1 MNLKKKILVGLVL
14 LFIIAQFFSP
24 KKNQSEFVSKEAFFV
39 QTNAP
44 MKVQKILTQACFD
57 CHSGQT
63 TYPWYN
69 SITPINYWLNSHIN
83 EGKKHFDISKW
94 PKHPFKS
101 RAHMLEE
108 LIEEVQEG
116 NMPLASYTWTHKKA
130 NLSSDQIE
138 ALVDWAQKAI
148 YAYDG
153 IQNSNMLNNSVE
165 D

>member
-57 CHSGQT
+57 CHSDQT

-69 SITPINYWLNSHIN
+69 SITPINYWLNSHVN
-83 EGKKHFDISKW
+83 GGKKHFDISKW
-94 PKHPFKS
+94 STYSVKRK
-101 RAHMLEE
+101 AHKLEE

-116 NMPLASYTWTHKKA
+116 NMPLASYTWTHKEA
-130 NLSSDQIE
+130 DLSADQIE
-138 ALVDWAQKAI
+138 ALVDWAQKEI
-148 YAYDG
+148 FAYG
-153 IQNSNMLNNSVE
+153 LLNSNLINNSVE